1 MKEGLDNRG
10 LSRRTLLVGT
20 ASLVLLAAGVKP
32 FEPTA
37 EAVSPPRMTYGRGYA
52 GGY

>member
-1 MKEGLDNRG
+1 MKERLDNQR

-20 ASLVLLAAGVKP
+20 ASLVLLAPGVKP
-32 FEPTA
+32 FAPVA
-37 EAVSPPRMTYGRGYA
+37 RAVSPPRMNYGRGYA